1 MIDFTKEQL
10 DEKYRNLPAD
20 LRQALDSTEI
30 YEDFQEISKKHG
42 LHIDKAGILEE
53 EVTIVLLGL
62 VPSSKLVERLHE
74 NMEISIQE
82 AQTIARDVNETI
94 FKDFRESLMKI
105 HSENTEIKPQN
116 TVHADDEKIDRE
128 ELLRAIEEMDG
139 SVDGRQQ
146 TVDGGDKTNTSGN
159 LGEIKTFPAP
169 MGGAPKSIIEEK
181 LSGPMRSTTEE
192 IKLTRGDEKT
202 RPDPGRRVDPYRE
215 PIE

>member
-1 MIDFTKEQL
+1 MIAFTKEQL
-10 DEKYRNLPAD
+10 EEKYRNLPPD

-62 VPSSKLVERLHE
+62 VPSSKLVERLYE
-74 NMEISIQE
+74 NMEISMAE
-82 AQTIARDVNETI
+82 AQNIAQDVNETI

-105 HSENTEIKPQN
+105 HAGTVMTPQN
-116 TVHADDEKIDRE
+116 DNSHTSDDNEKIDRE
-128 ELLRAIEEMDG
+128 ELLREIEKLDTEASLPAIQN
-139 SVDGRQQ
+139 SF
-146 TVDGGDKTNTSGN
+146 GDAK
-159 LGEIKTFPAP
+159 EIKTFPAP
-169 MGGAPKSIIEEK
+169 AGSAPRSIIEEK

-202 RPDPGRRVDPYRE
+202 RPDPGRRIDPYRE

>member
-10 DEKYRNLPAD
+10 EEKYRNLPAD

-30 YEDFQEISKKHG
+30 YEDFQAISKKHG

-62 VPSSKLVERLHE
+62 VPSSKFVARLRE
-74 NMEISIQE
+74 NLEISLEE
-82 AQTIARDVNETI
+82 AQTIANDVNETI

-105 HSENTEIKPQN
+105 HSGNAVTAQSDSAQ
-116 TVHADDEKIDRE
+116 VSDDDEKIDRE
-128 ELLRAIEEMDG
+128 ELLREIEGMADG
-139 SVDGRQQ
+139 SREMG
-146 TVDGGDKTNTSGN
+146 DGGKSQKTEGN
-159 LGEIKTFPAP
+159 FGEIKTFPAP
-169 MGGAPKSIIEEK
+169 AGSAQKSIIEEK
-181 LSGPMRSTTEE
+181 LSGPMRTTTEQ